1 MVRKWEAMYYLR
13 KFGGLSL
20 VALFTMAPSLVSANT
35 IVTSQTYVDIQDALD
50 EKLSNKLN
58 GTSTSGQKIGDLT
71 AGSAAGQ
78 DQVMYPSAAA
88 VKEYAVAK
96 NQGVGT
102 NNANVG
108 KALVVGSSG
117 VLELGN
123 VSVDISGKQPV
134 STATSV
140 GVAGGTWKNLADGT
154 YTTVTTGANNVN
166 IDVNATTDGTLA
178 NADSG
183 ETDFAKIP
191 TAGAVKTYVN
201 NALPTTMT
209 GANGTNAGASGLVP
223 APAAT
228 DNTKFLNGAGQWAVP
243 TDNNTT
249 YTGSD
254 GVTLTGTNFT
264 NSGVRAVATGSTAGT
279 VSVNTNGT
287 SADVAVNGFAN
298 KQTKPSTGVANGK
311 VLTYTGSDANANV
324 SAAYVTV
331 PVAAGAPSSNTPT
344 AFAEIWVQ

>member
-13 KFGGLSL
+13 KFVGLSL

-108 KALVVGSSG
+108 KALVVGND
-117 VLELGN
+117 GN
-123 VSVDISGKQPV
+123 VTLGE
-134 STATSV
+134 
-140 GVAGGTWKNLADGT
+140 AGQT
-154 YTTVTTGANNVN
+154 YTA
-166 IDVNATTDGTLA
+166 
-178 NADSG
+178 
-183 ETDFAKIP
+183 
-191 TAGAVKTYVN
+191 
-201 NALPTTMT
+201 
-209 GANGTNAGASGLVP
+209 
-223 APAAT
+223 
-228 DNTKFLNGAGQWAVP
+228 
-243 TDNNTT
+243 
-249 YTGSD
+249 SD

-264 NSGVRAVATGSTAGT
+264 NSGVRSVATGSTAGT

-287 SADVAVNGFAN
+287 AAEVAVAGWSGKVDVA
-298 KQTKPSTGVANGK
+298 QGVGTN
-311 VLTYTGSDANANV
+311 NANV
-324 SAAYVTV
+324 GKGLIVNSSGNLALANILQAINGTPTNNITATDGYVVKSLAVNADGKTIDVVRDTVKV